1 MGKKKSVVLMVLLTI
16 VIVVLCAITVF
27 PTFAVPGTVKKWTP
41 AVMQYDLGSDLGGG
55 SYAYYYP
62 TGVISETEYKNN
74 LDAKTGEE
82 KTEYEESYVA
92 HKGLYL
98 LTDASGDKNY
108 VYAGDAVLEDFKS
121 EFAKAKE
128 EIIAR
133 FKAKGLSDYRVSVV
147 DDYALKVELPASETS
162 ASLAYN
168 YFAKT
173 GDLTIEKG
181 GEKIEQLKD
190 ADAKVSDLIK
200 SVSVSSKYKMYYL
213 TIKFTD
219 AGKEMI
225 ASVKSELSE
234 STSANNSQSQPTT
247 LDIKLGDETLV
258 QIYKDSIMENDKEVR
273 TYFVEKENLAQV
285 ETLQVLM
292 ESALTNGGFDID
304 FTVSEI
310 RSFEPVYGENTLTL
324 MYIALAVVLLASL
337 VVPIVMMNKYGV
349 VSLYANLSYLIVT
362 GLCFAFISGGVFEIT
377 LGSMLVFVLGLALI
391 NVIQYHIFGA
401 IRAELAQHKT
411 AESSVK
417 GGYKKTLWGIV
428 DIYAVLLLGALALL
442 IGASGLHTLAIQTLI
457 CVVTGA
463 FINLLWARAINF
475 MLLSASKDK
484 YKYFRYVREDDEDDE

>member
-41 AVMQYDLGSDLGGG
+41 AVMQLDVGSELGGG

-62 TGVISETEYKNN
+62 KGVISETEYKNN
-74 LDAKTGEE
+74 LEAKTGDE

-108 VYAGDAVLEDFKS
+108 IYANDAVLDDFKS
-121 EFAKAKE
+121 EFNKAKE
-128 EIIAR
+128 EITAR
-133 FKAKGLSDYRVSVV
+133 FKAKGLADYRVSVV
-147 DDYALKVELPASETS
+147 DDYALKIELPASETS
-162 ASLAYN
+162 ASLSFN
-168 YFAKT
+168 YFANT

-200 SVSVSSKYKMYYL
+200 SVSISSKYKMHYL

-219 AGKEMI
+219 AGKEML
-225 ASVKSELSE
+225 AGVKSELSE
-234 STSANNSQSQPTT
+234 STASSSSQSTPTT

-258 QIYKDSIMENDKEVR
+258 QIYKDSITSNNKEVR
-273 TYFVEKENLAQV
+273 TYFVEKENLGQV
-285 ETLQVLM
+285 ETLQVLL
-292 ESALTNGGFDID
+292 ESALANGGFDIE
-304 FTVSEI
+304 FNVSEI
-310 RSFEPVYGENTLTL
+310 RYFEPVYGEKTLTL
-324 MYIALAVVLLASL
+324 MYIALAVVLVAIL
-337 VVPIVMMNKYGV
+337 VLPIVMMNKFGV
-349 VSLYANLSYLIVT
+349 VSLYASLSYLIVA
-362 GLCFAFISGGVFEIT
+362 GLCFAFISGGVFEVT
-377 LGSMLVFVLGLALI
+377 LGSVLVFLLGLMLVNVL
-391 NVIQYHIFGA
+391 QYHIFGA
-401 IRAELAQHKT
+401 IRAELAQRKT

-428 DIYAVLLLGALALL
+428 DIYALLTLGALALL
-442 IGASGLHTLAIQTLI
+442 IGASSLHTLALQTLI
-457 CVVTGA
+457 CVITGA

-475 MLLSASKDK
+475 TLLSASKDK
-484 YKYFRYVREDDEDDE
+484 YKYFRFVREDDDDE

>member
-27 PTFAVPGTVKKWTP
+27 PTFAVPGTVKKWMP
-41 AVMQYDLGSDLGGG
+41 AVMQYDLGSELGGG

-74 LDAKTGEE
+74 LEAKTGEE

-98 LTDASGDKNY
+98 LTDVSGDKNY
-108 VYAGDAVLEDFKS
+108 VYANDAVLEDFKS
-121 EFAKAKE
+121 EFAKAKD
-128 EIIAR
+128 EITAR

-147 DDYALKVELPASETS
+147 DDYALKIELPASETS
-162 ASLAYN
+162 APLAYN
-168 YFAKT
+168 YFANT

-225 ASVKSELSE
+225 AGVKSELSE
-234 STSANNSQSQPTT
+234 STASSDSQSQPTT

-258 QIYKDSIMENDKEVR
+258 QIYKDSVMDNNKEVR

-292 ESALTNGGFDID
+292 ESALENGGFDID

-337 VVPIVMMNKYGV
+337 VLPIVMMNKYGV

-428 DIYAVLLLGALALL
+428 DIYAVLLLGALAFL
-442 IGASGLHTLAIQTLI
+442 IGASGLHTLAIQTII

-475 MLLSASKDK
+475 MLLAASKDK
-484 YKYFRYVREDDEDDE
+484 YKYFRYVREDDDDDE

>member
-74 LDAKTGEE
+74 LEAKTGEE

-98 LTDASGDKNY
+98 LTDASGDENY
-108 VYAGDAVLEDFKS
+108 IYANDAVLEDFKS
-121 EFAKAKE
+121 EFAKAKD
-128 EIIAR
+128 EITSR

-147 DDYALKVELPASETS
+147 DDYALRIELPASETS

-168 YFAKT
+168 YFANT

-181 GEKIEQLKD
+181 GEIIEQLED
-190 ADAKVSDLIK
+190 EDVKVSDLIK
-200 SVSVSSKYKMYYL
+200 SVSVSTKYKMYYL
-213 TIKFTD
+213 NIKFTD
-219 AGKEMI
+219 AGKEML
-225 ASVKSELSE
+225 AGVKSELSE
-234 STSANNSQSQPTT
+234 STSSSSSYSTLTT
-247 LDIKLGDETLV
+247 LDIKLGDQTLV
-258 QIYKDSIMENDKEVR
+258 QIYQDSILDNNKEVR

-285 ETLQVLM
+285 ETLQVLLA
-292 ESALTNGGFDID
+292 SALENGGFDID
-304 FTVSEI
+304 FNVSEI
-310 RSFEPVYGENTLTL
+310 RYFEPVYGENTLTL
-324 MYIALAVVLLASL
+324 MYIAIAVVLLASL
-337 VVPIVMMNKYGV
+337 VLPIVMMNKFGV

-362 GLCFAFISGGVFEIT
+362 GLCFAFISGGIFEIT

-401 IRAELAQHKT
+401 IRAELALHKT

-428 DIYAVLLLGALALL
+428 DIYAVLLLGAVAFL
-442 IGASGLHTLAIQTLI
+442 IGASGLHTLALQALI

-484 YKYFRYVREDDEDDE
+484 YKYFRYVREEDDDDE

>member
-62 TGVISETEYKNN
+62 KGVISETEYKNN
-74 LDAKTGEE
+74 LEAKTGDE

-98 LTDASGDKNY
+98 LAESSGDKDY
-108 VYAGDAVLEDFKS
+108 IYANDAVVQDFED
-121 EFAKAKE
+121 EFTAAAA
-128 EIIAR
+128 EITAR

-162 ASLAYN
+162 ASLAYS
-168 YFAKT
+168 YFANM
-173 GDLTIEKG
+173 GELTIEKG
-181 GEKIEQLKD
+181 GETVEELKED
-190 ADAKVSDLIK
+190 GAKVSDLIK
-200 SVSVSSKYKMYYL
+200 SVSVSSKYKMHYL
-213 TIKFTD
+213 KIKFTD
-219 AGKEMI
+219 AGKEML
-225 ASVKSELSE
+225 AGVKDELSE
-234 STSANNSQSQPTT
+234 STSSSDGSTTPTT

-258 QIYKDSIMENDKEVR
+258 QIYKDSVTDNNKEVR
-273 TYFVEKENLAQV
+273 TYYVEAENLGQV
-285 ETLQVLM
+285 ETLQVLLS
-292 ESALTNGGFDID
+292 SAIENGGFDIE
-304 FTVSEI
+304 FNVSEI
-310 RSFEPVYGENTLTL
+310 RYFEPVYGENALTL
-324 MYIALAVVLLASL
+324 LYIALAVVIVALLVAP
-337 VVPIVMMNKYGV
+337 VVLMNRYGV
-349 VSLYANLSYLIVT
+349 VSLYASLSYLIIV
-362 GLCFAFISGGVFEIT
+362 GLCFAFITGGVFEIT
-377 LGSMLVFVLGLALI
+377 LGSMLVFLLGLVLV

-401 IRAELAQHKT
+401 IRAELALHKT

-442 IGASGLHTLAIQTLI
+442 LGAAGLHTLALQAIV

-475 MLLSASKDK
+475 TLLSASKDK
-484 YKYFRYVREDDEDDE
+484 YKYFRFVREDDDDE